1 MSKRIRLTALV
12 MAAVMLLSVALT
24 GCNKAGGGGKSYT
37 LNESLVANPSNWN
50 PHTWETNADNYLA
63 GYCEMGLVDITIA
76 DDGVNYQWVYE
87 MATAIEDI
95 TKNFADKAKWNI
107 TEDEGRV
114 FKITLNPDATWEDG
128 TKINADTY
136 IYSMKQLLDSK
147 MQNYR
152 ANTYCN
158 GDTALMNA
166 VKYFNSELPIYN
178 PVVPSYGE
186 DDTPDYSYDVTQ
198 NTVYMN
204 LNAMNMTLTSSYSI
218 ANIAG
223 MGYVDQDAYDLVAS
237 KANFLGYTEIN
248 KDTEK
253 AAKTIAAGVLSA
265 FGLDFAEDYY
275 KEMLFYNTGT
285 FYDKFDFENV
295 GLYKSGEY
303 ELTYITATPVQMFY
317 FLVSMT
323 SNWIVKEALY
333 EAGKD
338 TTGDLVT
345 TNYGTSQDTY
355 SSYGPYKLAHFEPN
369 KQIVLEK
376 NDLWYGYKDGKHK
389 NHFQT
394 TAVKCD
400 IIADH
405 NTALQLF
412 NQGKLDSIDLTSD
425 DMATYR
431 MSDYL
436 LKTEQPYTFRYIFAT
451 DINKL
456 TDLEKAEGSNVNK
469 RVLSYHDFRKALSL
483 MIDRTT
489 FCNQATPAYKPAYA
503 LFNNLY
509 YYDAANNPNSIY
521 RNSTA
526 AKEAILKL
534 YGIEYGD
541 GKTYK
546 TIDEAYKSITGY
558 NVEEAKALFQSV
570 YEQAKKDGNYTDGQM
585 IHINCMS
592 SAATVL
598 DSDDLKQEQLL
609 NQFVTEAT
617 KGTGFEGMV
626 SFTFQCG
633 ADKRYEDVAN
643 GAIEMIRGAWD
654 GAAFYP
660 FSTIRCYTE
669 PDYMGGL
676 GKIHESCGWNPSKE
690 TLTITVDINNN
701 GKAETT
707 ERTIQDWAK
716 LINGGI
722 RDANG
727 NTIEAGI
734 KDPDAQLQVMAAL
747 ETAVLSAY
755 QCIPFASQTLAS
767 LYSKQI
773 QYATLDYNI
782 MFGYGGIRLIT
793 YNYDD
798 AAWAEYVASQ
808 GGILSYE

>member
-1 MSKRIRLTALV
+1 
-12 MAAVMLLSVALT
+12 
-24 GCNKAGGGGKSYT
+24 
-37 LNESLVANPSNWN
+37 
-50 PHTWETNADNYLA
+50 
-63 GYCEMGLVDITIA
+63 
-76 DDGVNYQWVYE
+76 

-95 TKNFADKAKWNI
+95 TKDFADKAKWNI

-114 FKITLNPDATWEDG
+114 FKITLNPDAAWEDG

-136 IYSMKQLLDSK
+136 IYSMKQLLNPK

-152 ANTYCN
+152 ANTYYS
-158 GDTALMNA
+158 GDVALMNA

-178 PVVPSYGE
+178 PVVPAYGE
-186 DDTPDYSYDVTQ
+186 NDMPDYSYDITK

-204 LNAMNMTLTSSYSI
+204 LNAMNMTLTSRNSI
-218 ANIAG
+218 ADIAG

-248 KDTEK
+248 KDTEE

-323 SNWIVKEALY
+323 SNWIVKEDLY

-355 SSYGPYKLAHFEPN
+355 SSYGPYKLAHFDPN
-369 KQIVLEK
+369 KQIVMEK
-376 NDLWYGYKDGKHK
+376 NDQWYGYKDGKHK
-389 NHFQT
+389 NQFQT
-394 TAVKCD
+394 TTVKCD
-400 IIADH
+400 IVADH

-412 NQGKLDSIDLTSD
+412 NQGKLDFIDLTSD
-425 DMATYR
+425 DMAIYR

-436 LKTEQPYTFRYIFAT
+436 LKTDLTYTFRYIFAT

-456 TDLEKAEGSNVNK
+456 TNLEKAEGSNVNK

-489 FCNQATPAYKPAYA
+489 FCKQATPAYKPAYA

-526 AKEAILKL
+526 AKEAILNL

-546 TIDEAYKSITGY
+546 TIDEAYNSITGY
-558 NVEEAKALFQSV
+558 DVEEAKALFQSV
-570 YEQAKKDGNYTDGQM
+570 YEQAKKDGNYTDGQK
-585 IHINCMS
+585 IHINCMA

-654 GAAFYP
+654 GVP
-660 FSTIRCYTE
+660 FSPGSTIRCYTE

-690 TLTITVDINNN
+690 TLTITVDINND
-701 GKAETT
+701 GMTETT

-734 KDPDAQLQVMAAL
+734 TDPDAQLQVMAAL
-747 ETAVLSAY
+747 ETAGLSAY

-767 LYSKQI
+767 LHSKQI

-782 MFGYGGIRLIT
+782 MFGYGGIRLMT

-798 AAWAEYVASQ
+798 AAWAEYVASH